1 MAYCSAGDLSQYI
14 RKRGQIPSLTSSM
27 QQAYREKYP
36 HPRDG
41 GLNELVVRCFLGQ
54 LAEALKFLRNQNI
67 IHRDI
72 KPQVSSLPWQIY
84 VRVIVMCLC

>member
-1 MAYCSAGDLSQYI
+1 
-14 RKRGQIPSLTSSM
+14 M
-27 QQAYREKYP
+27 QQAYRERYP

-72 KPQVSSLPWQIY
+72 KPQVRY
-84 VRVIVMCLC
+84 VYRCQMPYARAS

>member
-1 MAYCSAGDLSQYI
+1 
-14 RKRGQIPSLTSSM
+14 M

-36 HPRDG
+36 HPKDG

-72 KPQVSSLPWQIY
+72 KPQVSCLPLY
-84 VRVIVMCLC
+84 ECDPATSS